1 VVQQLN
7 LQNRGTKKAS
17 FEKTAFGSSLLPY
30 IHIQMMSH
38 KVSVGEA
45 QSVTST
51 SDNHDDDPDD
61 SSDDN
66 RIVRRASSIKIITRE
81 DVDEPPPVF
90 AAAAVACAASPAP
103 APTKGNENDV
113 VRLSHIAS
121 IEVKEQKKDP
131 PPRSTSPV
139 PENPSRSRR
148 DSKQRGYNNNHN
160 RAPNTP
166 RGSKNN
172 NHNENG
178 AEHDSELSDCAPMDV
193 IEKSPYEPMFNA
205 EKGVKLFSDMRSLLA
220 ESNNDDYRS
229 VSPKATKIFGPTNA
243 WCLVK
248 ANGKRI

>member
-1 VVQQLN
+1 
-7 LQNRGTKKAS
+7 
-17 FEKTAFGSSLLPY
+17 
-30 IHIQMMSH
+30 MMAH

-45 QSVTST
+45 QSVTSNSA
-51 SDNHDDDPDD
+51 SDNQDDDDDD

-66 RIVRRASSIKIITRE
+66 HIVRRVSNTKITRV
-81 DVDEPPPVF
+81 DVDKQPV
-90 AAAAVACAASPAP
+90 AAASPAP
-103 APTKGNENDV
+103 APTKGNEDDV

-131 PPRSTSPV
+131 PRSTSPV
-139 PENPSRSRR
+139 PENKSRHRR
-148 DSKQRGYNNNHN
+148 DSKERGYNNHN
-160 RAPNTP
+160 RATTTPNT
-166 RGSKNN
+166 RKNN
-172 NHNENG
+172 QNENG

-248 ANGKRI
+248 ANGKRIYERELQFGLQNEGRSYFRSTNLYVCMLIVYFRQG